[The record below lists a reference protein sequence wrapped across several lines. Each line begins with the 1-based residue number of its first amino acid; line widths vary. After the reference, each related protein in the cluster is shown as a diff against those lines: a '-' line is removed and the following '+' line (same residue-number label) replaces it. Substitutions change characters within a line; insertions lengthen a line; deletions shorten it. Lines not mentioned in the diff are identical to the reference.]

1 MSSQSMFRKALSEII
16 SGGRRADRFIIKG
29 LLSESVMVKMNGLDK
44 VNAYLKEGASS
55 QVTFHVS

>member
-1 MSSQSMFRKALSEII
+1 MFRKALSEII